1 MSLPLNRVS
10 TVDALVAALRQRILD
25 GDLPA
30 GARLVERELVE
41 AYGIARHTLRAAL
54 RQLAADGLV
63 ELIPNRGAQ
72 VATPRPDAIAELF
85 ELRTALEL
93 EAARLA
99 LARNPDELQVAL
111 NAAAADLRAIC
122 ERDAPA
128 WSDVV
133 DGHAAVHRAIVA
145 SAGAPRIASA
155 YAALD
160 AEMRL
165 FLIALRPVWTLD
177 RMAEHHDALA
187 RDLPRRGPE
196 ALREHLADGAAAV
209 LQHGASPAGAAE

>member
-1 MSLPLNRVS
+1 VSEPLPLQRVS
-10 TVDALVAALRQRILD
+10 TVDALVTALRQRILD
-25 GDLPA
+25 GDLAA

-41 AYGIARHTLRAAL
+41 TYGVARHTLRAAL

-63 ELIPNRGAQ
+63 EIVPNRGAQ
-72 VATPRPDAIAELF
+72 VAAPRPEAIAELF

-93 EAARLA
+93 EAAHLA
-99 LARNPDELQVAL
+99 LERDPAGLQRRL
-111 NAAAADLRAIC
+111 DAAAAQLRRIC
-122 ERDAPA
+122 ERKQPA

-133 DGHAAVHRAIVA
+133 DGHAAVHHAIVD
-145 SAGAPRIASA
+145 SAHAPRIAAA

-165 FLIALRPVWTLD
+165 FLIALRPVWTVE
-177 RMAEHHDALA
+177 RMAEHPEQLA

-196 ALREHLADGAAAV
+196 ALREHLADGATSV
-209 LQHGASPAGAAE
+209 LRS

>member
-1 MSLPLNRVS
+1 MTDPLPLARVS
-10 TVDALVAALRQRILD
+10 TVDALAAALRRRILD
-25 GDLPA
+25 GELAA

-99 LARNPDELQVAL
+99 LARNPVGLQAALDASAAEL
-111 NAAAADLRAIC
+111 REIC
-122 ERDAPA
+122 ERRDPA

-133 DGHAAVHRAIVA
+133 DGHAAVHRAIVEC
-145 SAGAPRIASA
+145 AGAPRIAA
-155 YAALD
+155 AHAALD

-177 RMAEHHDALA
+177 RMADHHDALA
-187 RDLPRRGPE
+187 RDLPRAGPD
-196 ALREHLADGAAAV
+196 ALREHLADGTAAV
-209 LQHGASPAGAAE
+209 LQRDARG

>member
-1 MSLPLNRVS
+1 VSEALPLARVS

-25 GDLPA
+25 GDLAA
-30 GARLVERELVE
+30 GARLVERELTESYDV
-41 AYGIARHTLRAAL
+41 ARHTLRAAL

-63 ELIPNRGAQ
+63 EIVPNRGAM
-72 VATPRPDAIAELF
+72 VAAPRPQAIAELF

-93 EAARLA
+93 EAAHLA
-99 LARNPDELQVAL
+99 LERDPAGLQRRL
-111 NAAAADLRAIC
+111 DAAAAQLRRIC
-122 ERDAPA
+122 ERKRPA

-133 DGHAAVHRAIVA
+133 DGHAAVHHAIVE
-145 SAGAPRIASA
+145 SARAPRIASA

-165 FLIALRPVWTLD
+165 FLIALRPVWTVD
-177 RMAEHHDALA
+177 RMAEHHEQLA

-196 ALREHLADGAAAV
+196 ALREHLADGAASV
-209 LQHGASPAGAAE
+209 LRS